1 MPTESGFE
9 TFGSVLVIRRKVT
22 REQSYTV
29 LMLPGYHKEW
39 PTTEREHLEILKV
52 FKQDRRYQDVVN
64 DFIDYNLDDLFS
76 D

>member
-1 MPTESGFE
+1 MLQ
-9 TFGSVLVIRRKVT
+9 SVLVIRRKVT

-52 FKQDRRYQDVVN
+52 FKQDRRYEDILN
-64 DFIDYNLDDLFS
+64 DFAEYGLEEGFPD
-76 D
+76 